1 MTLSE
6 DDILWHKQNV
16 PGIPIKDFEKMVEV
30 FGTSAKDNDS
40 EKSPNAKE
48 VIEQASEEI
57 MKQHTFI
64 TIEETGEIWYYDNGV
79 YVPGGEILIAKECEK
94 MFDYDL
100 NNERLSQIKGHI
112 MRKTYHKHNE
122 LDTDT
127 NIINLKNG
135 LYEVDND
142 VLKEHTPDY
151 LSINQKPITYKKD
164 ANAERF
170 EQFLNEVLYPRD
182 VRTAVE
188 AMAYT
193 FERDYPFEVIFMLYG
208 LGANGKTVYT
218 SVLTSLHGEDN
229 VSNVPLTQMVSD
241 RFALADLEKKDVNID
256 NELGNQNIKDTAIL
270 KRLTGGS
277 RQRIR
282 IQRKNQR
289 AYDTTLY
296 AKLFFNANKI
306 PDSEDES
313 DAYNRRVIIITF
325 PNRFEGALADKQ
337 LVSKLTT
344 ESEKSGIFNSLMM
357 ALRLIRHNKDIYV
370 NEKTIEEKRLKY
382 LRAHNPVKAFLE
394 EAIDWEKSTE
404 DDSMHYIS
412 KSDLHLVYAI
422 YCEIHRLPIDNF
434 DVFCKRVKKMNVI
447 TIDKEEVPITINQVR
462 KILGEKNN
470 EGKDKQTSCWS
481 GITLTEEFNHELLD
495 AKDKAKSKEL
505 EQEGQQRLD

>member
-1 MTLSE
+1 MDLDE
-6 DDILWHKQNV
+6 RWNKEFGN
-16 PGIPIKDFEKMVEV
+16 GNNKD
-30 FGTSAKDNDS
+30 
-40 EKSPNAKE
+40 PNAKE
-48 VIEQASEEI
+48 VIKQASELI

-112 MRKTYHKHNE
+112 MRRTYHKHNE
-122 LDTDT
+122 LDSDI

-135 LYEVDND
+135 LYDVNND
-142 VLKEHTPDY
+142 VLKDHTANY

-164 ANAERF
+164 AKAERF
-170 EQFLNEVLYPRD
+170 EQFLKEVLYERD

-193 FERDYPFEVIFMLYG
+193 FERDYPIEVIFMLYG

-241 RFALADLEKKDVNID
+241 RFALADLENKDVNID

-296 AKLFFNANKI
+296 SKLFFNANKI
-306 PDSEDES
+306 PNSEDES
-313 DAYNRRVIIITF
+313 DAYNRRVIIVTF
-325 PNRFEGALADKQ
+325 PNRFEGPLADKQ

-344 ESEKSGIFNSLMM
+344 EQEKSGIFNLLMM
-357 ALRLIRHNKDIYV
+357 ALRLVRNNKDIYV

-394 EAIDWEKSTE
+394 ETIDWEKSTE
-404 DDSMHYIS
+404 DDDMHYIP
-412 KSDLHLVYAI
+412 KADLHLVYGI
-422 YCEIHRLPIDNF
+422 YCGIHRLPVDNF
-434 DVFCKRVKKMNVI
+434 DVFCKRIKKISVI
-447 TIDKEEVPITINQVR
+447 TVEKEEIPIIINQVR
-462 KILGEKNN
+462 KSLGEKTSD
-470 EGKDKQTSCWS
+470 GKDKQTSCWS
-481 GITLTEEFNHELLD
+481 GITLTEEFAHELLD
-495 AKDKAKSKEL
+495 AKSKAKAKEL
-505 EQEGQQRLD
+505 EQKGQERLD